1 MADSDDIDNET
12 IREHLA
18 NERTFLAWTRTALAM
33 IGLGFIVAKFS
44 LFVREI
50 ESVLNLSGRKSVSSP
65 VYSLPMGILLIALAL
80 ILLIASYLRYLRIE
94 RQIAQRKFSNSGVL
108 IKLATIILVTSIVF
122 LILYL
127 YLSIA

>member
-1 MADSDDIDNET
+1 MAENDDIDNET

-50 ESVLNLSGRKSVSSP
+50 ESVLNLSGRKTVSSP
-65 VYSLPMGILLIALAL
+65 VYSLPMGILLIGLAL
-80 ILLIASYLRYLRIE
+80 VLLIASYIRYLRIE
-94 RQIAQRKFSNSGVL
+94 RQISQRKFANSGLL

-127 YLSIA
+127 YLTTA

>member
-1 MADSDDIDNET
+1 MAENDDIDNET

-50 ESVLNLSGRKSVSSP
+50 ESVLNLTGRKTVSSP
-65 VYSLPMGILLIALAL
+65 VYSLPMGILLIGLAL
-80 ILLIASYLRYLRIE
+80 VLLIASYIRYLRIE
-94 RQIAQRKFSNSGVL
+94 RQISQRKFANSGLL

-127 YLSIA
+127 YLTTA